1 MSRFRQPQGDRVADS
16 GSAIAEGLTAKV
28 DAMLDSLD
36 GTGSEQRAVSMLTE
50 LGYELTA
57 PDTPASG
64 RSGTTPDLG
73 FTVPEG
79 PEPL

>member
-1 MSRFRQPQGDRVADS
+1 MSRFRQPQADPAADS
-16 GSAIAEGLTAKV
+16 GSAIAEGLRAKV

-57 PDTPASG
+57 PDTRPRAVG
-64 RSGTTPDLG
+64 DDT
-73 FTVPEG
+73 
-79 PEPL
+79 